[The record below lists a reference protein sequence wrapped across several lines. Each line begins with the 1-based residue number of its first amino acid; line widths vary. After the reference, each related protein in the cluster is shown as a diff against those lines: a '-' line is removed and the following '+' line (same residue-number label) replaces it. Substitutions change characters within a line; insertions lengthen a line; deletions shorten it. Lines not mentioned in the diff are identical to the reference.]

1 MPESSITE
9 KAMFGVP
16 WITGKS
22 EPSGYSGRI
31 PEGPWKAV
39 INDYPLSADLL
50 VGRIQVEGE
59 KCWHHFN
66 CSKGQVEEVIRSYL
80 RKWRKENIQKILRN
94 REHSC
99 LGEILPCGC
108 NDYV

>member
-16 WITGKS
+16 WITGKR

-50 VGRIQVEGE
+50 EIPTEGLVSKPLSLEHLVDDLSVTRVDPLTEKATKIQCE
-59 KCWHHFN
+59 
-66 CSKGQVEEVIRSYL
+66 ISY
-80 RKWRKENIQKILRN
+80 
-94 REHSC
+94 
-99 LGEILPCGC
+99 
-108 NDYV
+108 YVFMQ